1 MTDTPEYFPS
11 RLDRLEQ
18 IVLGLAERQSN
29 TQVQL
34 DNLALRQ
41 ANSQIQLDEL
51 KREMREL
58 TSNVDRVLSR
68 SAILDDVLLELRDS
82 HEEHQR
88 NFEQH
93 QRNFDEN
100 QRTTNAALQ
109 SLEAILLQLTRNHS

>member
-1 MTDTPEYFPS
+1 MTETPEYFPS
-11 RLDRLEQ
+11 RLDRIEQ
-18 IVLGLAERQSN
+18 IMLGLAERQAN
-29 TQVQL
+29 TQAQL

-41 ANSQIQLDEL
+41 ANAQIQLMEL
-51 KREMREL
+51 RQEVQEL
-58 TSNVDRVLSR
+58 TGNIDRVLSR

>member
-1 MTDTPEYFPS
+1 MTDTPDYFPS
-11 RLDRLEQ
+11 RLDRIEQ
-18 IVLGLAERQSN
+18 IILGLAERQAHTQEQIDI

-41 ANSQIQLDEL
+41 ANTQIQLSEL
-51 KREMREL
+51 KQEVGEL
-58 TSNVDRVLSR
+58 TDNVTRVLGR

-82 HEEHQR
+82 HEAHQR
-88 NFEQH
+88 NFEEH
-93 QRNFDEN
+93 